1 MRAVL
6 IKQFSIFPFC
16 AIYVV
21 TYRISRRWYVLYFT
35 EKILFN
41 LCLPEEM
48 WGCKR
53 KCNSSSEAVM
63 GKSENK
69 HCKTVSS
76 LSTVESFL
84 KLLTLFQIVR
94 IEIEATNRIP
104 LHTHT
109 HIHTQTLTHTH
120 INTYTHMHT
129 HIHIQTHTHN
139 KQTHTLTHIHTHKP
153 IDCLKNEG
161 FIN

>member
-1 MRAVL
+1 
-6 IKQFSIFPFC
+6 
-16 AIYVV
+16 
-21 TYRISRRWYVLYFT
+21 
-35 EKILFN
+35 
-41 LCLPEEM
+41 
-48 WGCKR
+48 
-53 KCNSSSEAVM
+53 M

-129 HIHIQTHTHN
+129 HIHIQYTPASMHTHSQACN
-139 KQTHTLTHIHTHKP
+139 WQITTHNIQTNASTYTIQTYPFKHNMSSQL
-153 IDCLKNEG
+153 
-161 FIN
+161 